1 MSRESLSVRG
11 LCCLMLLLTTFPAL
25 PATTTYNFAGHLLSG
40 DASGDFGHN
49 ANDTFTGTF
58 TYDTNMPQIS
68 IAPGHAVY
76 RQPAPNNIIGISL
89 TIGTTTYSSNPAL
102 EMNVSISNDN
112 PAFGG
117 DEFVINT
124 GFGSLIH
131 PLSSS
136 YDFSSMSIS
145 FRDSDMT
152 VFSSL
157 AIPPMLPS
165 LGDFETAVLFMDF
178 IQTGPPPDDNM
189 EQLQGIIT
197 SLTPVTIPEPSAGL
211 AFLLIL
217 APAIFR
223 KSHHNR

>member
-11 LCCLMLLLTTFPAL
+11 LCCLLLLLITTPTHA
-25 PATTTYNFAGHLLSG
+25 ATTTYNFAGHLLFG

-49 ANDTFTGTF
+49 ANDTFAGTF

-68 IAPGHAVY
+68 LSPGHAVY
-76 RQPAPNNIIGISL
+76 RQPAPNNIIGITL

-124 GFGSLIH
+124 GFGSLLH

-136 YDFSSMSIS
+136 YDFSSMSLS

-152 VFSSL
+152 VFSSV
-157 AIPPMLPS
+157 AIPATLPP

-189 EQLQGIIT
+189 EQLQGVIT
-197 SLTPVTIPEPSAGL
+197 SLSVVTIPEPSSGL
-211 AFLLIL
+211 ALLLML

-223 KSHHNR
+223 KPHQNL